1 MKFIGLRSLCLMSLF
16 IFVVFNIHA
25 QPVINAKDD
34 SQAALQYVQWIQ
46 KAVDEQRWD
55 EALAASTRAMDFS
68 GVSSDVSYLFAVVQS
83 HYKNSIRQ
91 KAVVESLN
99 KAIDANRWV
108 KYGEYN
114 AQLLK
119 AQMLVSMREYQD
131 ALICLDRIDAAGSRA
146 DSVMLRLLALRGMAS
161 GKEPGYDYVYAAA
174 QFRSQTLL
182 AMDRFPRDPRP
193 LRIFFEYA
201 YNRKPQPS
209 ELPESDV
216 NLLELALKRLPFLRE
231 ADPELAWLAAPF
243 IRNVDDARR
252 SAAAYRSG
260 NLSNDKNFKPNPASV
275 PVALNLGLIDDK
287 TAIEEI
293 FSSVT
298 VSNDTPVIFDKE
310 LPVIFDKVPPTLN
323 KEVPLIK
330 KEIIT
335 DTYKLLRS
343 EEGREVFTRKLLVFS
358 GFIIVDDDNDGYIE
372 NIVHYNAGF
381 IDYLIDALS
390 NNVFRFGVKF
400 GLDNDPEKVST
411 FISKNDSSREK
422 SLSRRIDL
430 QWERYPSVKQAK
442 LENETFTFGPVF
454 FSYAPINF
462 IELGGSDKL
471 TGLLYPE
478 LVYQYIA
485 LTYKALLSFC
495 SSYSR
500 PSLEIDGAT
509 ETIYMDRGVIVRAVE
524 TLNGRQVSVT
534 EFEKGLP
541 VVQHIDIDLDGRM
554 ETIRRFRRPPVNYE
568 MENILDYRRLI
579 ASSESDWSG
588 DGVYKTKEVY
598 LPDGSVVYSFDMDGG
613 GEMNYSETGK

>member
-1 MKFIGLRSLCLMSLF
+1 MKFNKLHGLCLILLF
-16 IFVVFNIHA
+16 AFACFNIYA

-34 SQAALQYVQWIQ
+34 SQAAQQYVQWIQ
-46 KAVDEQRWD
+46 QAIDEQRWD
-55 EALAASTRAMDFS
+55 EALAAAKRAMDFS

-83 HYKNSIRQ
+83 HFKSSIRQ
-91 KAVVESLN
+91 KTVVESLN

-119 AQMLVSMREYQD
+119 AQMLISMREYQS
-131 ALICLDRIDAAGSRA
+131 AITCLDKIDAAGSRA
-146 DSVMLRLLALRGMAS
+146 DAVMLRLLAWRGMAN
-161 GKEPGYDYVYAAA
+161 GKEPGNDYAYALAM
-174 QFRSQTLL
+174 FRSQALL

-201 YNRKPQPS
+201 HNRKPQPS

-216 NLLELALKRLPFLRE
+216 NLLELALKRLPFLQE

-243 IRNVDDARR
+243 IRNTDDARR

-260 NLSNDKNFKPNPASV
+260 SLSNDKNFKPNTASV

-287 TAIEEI
+287 TAIEEV
-293 FSSVT
+293 FSAVT
-298 VSNDTPVIFDKE
+298 ENESA
-310 LPVIFDKVPPTLN
+310 L
-323 KEVPLIK
+323 K
-330 KEIIT
+330 KEIII

-343 EEGREVFTRKLLVFS
+343 EEGRDIFTRKLLTFS
-358 GFIIVDDDNDGYIE
+358 GFIIIDDDNDGYIE
-372 NIVHYNAGF
+372 NAVHYNAGF
-381 IDYLIDALS
+381 IDYLTDNNS
-390 NNVFRFGVKF
+390 NNDFSFTVNFGQ
-400 GLDNDPEKVST
+400 DNNPEKVST
-411 FISKNDSSREK
+411 FVSKNDSSREK
-422 SLSRRIDL
+422 SLSRRINL
-430 QWERYPSVKQAK
+430 QWERYPSVKQAD
-442 LENETFTFGPVF
+442 LENETFKFGPVF
-454 FSYAPINF
+454 FSYAPIKF

-478 LVYQYIA
+478 LAYQYITV
-485 LTYKALLSFC
+485 TYKALLSFC

-500 PSLEIDGAT
+500 PSLEIDGAA
-509 ETIYMDRGVIVRAVE
+509 ETIYMDSGVILRAVE
-524 TLNGRQVSVT
+524 TLSGRQVSVT

-554 ETIRRFRRPPVNYE
+554 ETIRRFRRPPANYE

-588 DGVYKTKEVY
+588 DGVFKTKEVY
-598 LPDGSVVYSFDMDGG
+598 LQDGSVVYSFDMDGS
-613 GEMNYSETGK
+613 GEMNYSENGKK